1 MSVHQ
6 VALVLTAIADRNGG
20 RLTPEL
26 VVEAARDPASPLHSH
41 FEWDDP
47 KAAAAHRLDQA
58 RTLIRSVK
66 IQVTVAD
73 FTLKAPR
80 FVHDPGAER
89 QQGYITV
96 AKLRTDEDLA
106 RESVVA
112 EFARAAAA
120 MNRARVVAAVL
131 GLSGEIDRLRGSI
144 VGLTARLQPSAEEEL
159 PPGPAQ

>member
-6 VALVLTAIADRNGG
+6 VALAIAAIAESNGG

-66 IQVTVAD
+66 IQVTISD
-73 FTLKAPR
+73 FVLKAPR
-80 FVHDPGAER
+80 FVHDPGTER
-89 QQGYITV
+89 QQGYISV
-96 AKLRTDEDLA
+96 AKLRTDSDLA
-106 RESVVA
+106 REAAIA
-112 EFARAAAA
+112 EFSRAASAL
-120 MNRARVVAAVL
+120 NRARVIAAVL
-131 GLSGEIDRLRGSI
+131 GLDGEIDRLRGTI
-144 VGLTARLQPSAEEEL
+144 IDLTDRVRQAEPP